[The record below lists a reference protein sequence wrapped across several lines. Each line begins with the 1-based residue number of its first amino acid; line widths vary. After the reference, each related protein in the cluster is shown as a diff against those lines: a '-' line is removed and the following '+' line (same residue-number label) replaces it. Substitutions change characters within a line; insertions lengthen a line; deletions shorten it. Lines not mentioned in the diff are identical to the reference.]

1 MADDEKERTDQ
12 GENRAAD
19 RSNRKGGRLVTR
31 RRVLIAGG
39 SVLGAAA
46 LGAGGYFGRAYQLHY
61 FRDAEEQISDH
72 RVRLPVTAP
81 RMVIARGTRPAR
93 NVRAVLE
100 HMGTMRR
107 FISPDDVVVIKPNI
121 GWDRSPEQAANTH
134 PEVVAE
140 VVRACREVGPKRLIV
155 CDCPVRNS
163 ERAFELSGIGKAAL
177 EAGAEVLP
185 PERSRFLPVKLSDRL
200 GTWDILEPF
209 VLATKLINVPVA
221 KHHSL
226 TGVVAGMK
234 NWIGITNKK
243 RVMFHGDIQR
253 SIAEL
258 AALMR
263 PTLTVIDATL
273 VLMARGPAGGNPND
287 VKPLNTVAAGID
299 PVALD
304 AWAYALFD
312 TPAGE
317 LPGSLFLAEKMGLGL
332 SDFRSLEPVE
342 IQTG

>member
-1 MADDEKERTDQ
+1 MERSDNGKAT
-12 GENRAAD
+12 G
-19 RSNRKGGRLVTR
+19 SSPKKGRLVTR
-31 RRVLIAGG
+31 RRVLIASG

-46 LGAGGYFGRAYQLHY
+46 VGAGGYLARAYQLHY
-61 FRDAEEQISDH
+61 FREPEEEISDH
-72 RVRLPVTAP
+72 RIRLPATAP
-81 RMVIARGTRPAR
+81 RMVIARGSRPAR
-93 NVRAVLE
+93 NVRAALE
-100 HMGTMRR
+100 HMGTMGR
-107 FISPDDVVVIKPNI
+107 FISGDDVVVIKPNI
-121 GWDRSPEQAANTH
+121 GWDRSTEQAANTH

-140 VVRACREVGPKRLIV
+140 VVRACREVGPKRVIV
-155 CDCPVRNS
+155 CDCPVRDS
-163 ERAFELSGIGKAAL
+163 ERAFELSGIRDAAL

-185 PERSRFLPVKLSDRL
+185 PERSRFLPVKISDRL

-263 PTLTVIDATL
+263 PTLTVMDATL
-273 VLMARGPAGGNPND
+273 VLMAGGPAGGNPND
-287 VKPLNTVAAGID
+287 VKPINTVAAGVD

-312 TPAGE
+312 TPSAE
-317 LPGSLFLAEKMGLGL
+317 LPGSLLLAEKMGLGL
-332 SDFRSLEPVE
+332 SDFRSLDPVE